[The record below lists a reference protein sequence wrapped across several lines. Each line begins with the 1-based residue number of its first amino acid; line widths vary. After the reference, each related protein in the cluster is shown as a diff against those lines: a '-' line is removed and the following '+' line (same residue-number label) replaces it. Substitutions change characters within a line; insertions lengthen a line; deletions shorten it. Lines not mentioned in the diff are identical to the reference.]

1 MKHAKQKFNLVLSF
15 VIAFLLVPALAV
27 AQKKEVVEPGS
38 FETLKTP
45 IILVVALVVAIGLLF
60 LIEKLVPRK
69 VRPIFSVVFLAASV
83 FFGYKTYTSI
93 MAPVEFKQKKVKRYT
108 AVINK
113 LKDIR
118 DAQNA
123 HKTVT
128 GKYAPT
134 FDSLER
140 FIENAKFAI
149 IERRDS
155 SYTEF
160 DKVYKIDKLKEVVII
175 DTLDFRPVKDSLF
188 KDSDRYKTMKYVPYA
203 KEENTTFKMEIGSK
217 EVNDNYSAPV
227 FKVSVP
233 KEVVL
238 HDLDK
243 DLLDQEKKVV
253 SVDEIDGPV
262 IYVGSLDKVSDT
274 GNWPTSYEIGSG
286 NKKKK

>member
-15 VIAFLLVPALAV
+15 VIAFLLAPALAF
-27 AQKKEVVEPGS
+27 AQDNKVVEPGS

-45 IILVVALVVAIGLLF
+45 IILVAALVVAIGLLF

-93 MAPVEFKQKKVKRYT
+93 MAPVEFKQKKVKRYKE
-108 AVINK
+108 VINN

-134 FDSLER
+134 FDSLVT
-140 FIENAKFAI
+140 FIEKAKFAI

-175 DTLDFRPVKDSLF
+175 DTLGFEPVKDSLF
-188 KDSDRYKTMKYVPYA
+188 KKSDRYKTMKYVPFA
-203 KEENTTFKMEIGSK
+203 KDDKQMFTMKVDSV
-217 EVNDNYSAPV
+217 EVNNYIAPV
-227 FKVSVP
+227 FKVSVA
-233 KEVVL
+233 KEVIL

-243 DLLDQEKKVV
+243 DLLKQEKKIV
-253 SVDEIDGPV
+253 SVDEIDGPD
-262 IYVGSLDKVSDT
+262 IFVGSLDKVSDS
-274 GNWPTSYEIGSG
+274 GNWPTSYEIGD
-286 NKKKK
+286 NKKK

>member
-1 MKHAKQKFNLVLSF
+1 MKHAKQKLNLVLSF

-38 FETLKTP
+38 FEALKTP

-69 VRPIFSVVFLAASV
+69 VRPIFSVIFLAASV

-108 AVINK
+108 EVINK

-134 FDSLER
+134 FDSLET

-175 DTLDFRPVKDSLF
+175 DTLGFEPVKDSLF
-188 KDSDRYKTMKYVPYA
+188 GTSDRYKTMKYVPYA
-203 KEENTTFKMEIGSK
+203 PTENTTFKMEIGSK
-217 EVNDNYSAPV
+217 EVNDNYLAPV

-243 DLLDQEKKVV
+243 DLLEQEKKIV

-262 IYVGSLDKVSDT
+262 IFVGSLDKVSDT

-286 NKKKK
+286 NKKK